1 MSEHITSLKV
11 REGGGQWEG
20 VGKEEGRS
28 GQEWGRKERERE
40 LGRRRRSTLSENTT
54 SLQEKGKHFT
64 EQRIWKIFTQV
75 SFHFRLGMRQGWY
88 WNEI

>member
-1 MSEHITSLKV
+1 M
-11 REGGGQWEG
+11 GGSG
-20 VGKEEGRS
+20 EGRRE
-28 GQEWGRKERERE
+28 EWAGMGKEREWE
-40 LGRRRRSTLSENTT
+40 LGRRRSTLSENTT

-64 EQRIWKIFTQV
+64 EQGIWKIFTQV

>member
-1 MSEHITSLKV
+1 MGRGE
-11 REGGGQWEG
+11 EWGG
-20 VGKEEGRS
+20 VGKE
-28 GQEWGRKERERE
+28 KEREE
-40 LGRRRRSTLSENTT
+40 RSTLSENTT

-75 SFHFRLGMRQGWY
+75 SFHFRLGTRQGWY

>member
-1 MSEHITSLKV
+1 MKGGERKKG
-11 REGGGQWEG
+11 EGEQRGGM
-20 VGKEEGRS
+20 GKEWGEGRS
-28 GQEWGRKERERE
+28 GYE
-40 LGRRRRSTLSENTT
+40 LGRRKRGRRRSTLSKNTT